1 MQFLNPVFVAGNC
14 SENEKVSIQE
24 GPLLLV
30 QSNENRDDYFLLQRI
45 AFLRKNW
52 DWSRSDLDGAG
63 PRIINWELF
72 YKNASRLILMKVYYK
87 NSFDAILC
95 PGTGPVFFDSCQTKQ

>member
-1 MQFLNPVFVAGNC
+1 MQFLNSVFVAGNC
-14 SENEKVSIQE
+14 SENEKVFIQ
-24 GPLLLV
+24 GGSLLLV

-45 AFLRKNW
+45 AILRKNW

-72 YKNASRLILMKVYYK
+72 HKNASRFIFYESV
-87 NSFDAILC
+87 
-95 PGTGPVFFDSCQTKQ
+95 